1 MNEISGFSNDYFGY
15 YNSMINYPILVMV
28 NRQSLAKTIAVN
40 GVWCEE
46 FWRTLSIFLCE
57 DACVWN
63 DGFGEGGKI
72 NLFSKN
78 IYSIVLQ

>member
-40 GVWCEE
+40 GVQCEE
-46 FWRTLSIFLCE
+46 F
-57 DACVWN
+57 
-63 DGFGEGGKI
+63 
-72 NLFSKN
+72 
-78 IYSIVLQ
+78 

>member
-46 FWRTLSIFLCE
+46 F
-57 DACVWN
+57 
-63 DGFGEGGKI
+63 
-72 NLFSKN
+72 
-78 IYSIVLQ
+78 